1 MSNFFNI
8 DYRKVIIGNLATFLR
23 TRVRVQWL
31 YVLITPLIGL
41 YEVFKRFREDK
52 LYQMSHNSQ
61 VVYLEKILND
71 NFDPVEREIV
81 VQNTDLLE
89 PIWHYDPVEQRPVY
103 YYDEQQDAPVI
114 FHDTEIFDQLN
125 ADFEVIIPQR
135 LQPADPSEREKFE
148 TAVRVLIDYYKLYSK
163 KYHLKYL

>member
-1 MSNFFNI
+1 MSSIFDI
-8 DYRKVIIGNLATFLR
+8 DYRKVVIGNLATFLR
-23 TRVRVQWL
+23 TLVRVQWL

-52 LYQMSHNSQ
+52 LYQMNHNSQ
-61 VVYLEKILND
+61 VVYLEKVLND
-71 NFDPVEREIV
+71 KFDPVEREIV

-89 PIWHYDPVEQRPVY
+89 PVWHYDPVEQRPVY

-114 FHDTEIFDQLN
+114 FHDPEIFDQLN

-135 LQPADPSEREKFE
+135 LQPADAAEREKFE
-148 TAVRVLIDYYKLYSK
+148 TAVRVLVDYYKLYSK
-163 KYHLKYL
+163 KYLLKYV

>member
-1 MSNFFNI
+1 MSSIFDI
-8 DYRKVIIGNLATFLR
+8 DYRKVVIGNLATFLR
-23 TRVRVQWL
+23 TLVRVQWL

-52 LYQMSHNSQ
+52 LYQMNHNSQ
-61 VVYLEKILND
+61 VVYLEKVLND
-71 NFDPVEREIV
+71 KFDPVEREIV

-89 PIWHYDPVEQRPVY
+89 PVWHYDPVEQRPVY

-114 FHDTEIFDQLN
+114 FHDPEIFDQLN

-135 LQPADPSEREKFE
+135 LQPADAAKREKFE